1 MKCYFFFI
9 DLKFAINRAQIFCD
23 VGKIF
28 NCTSFSKYFI
38 FVWYNW
44 LSDSRRFPECFWSLQ
59 HWWQNFF
66 TFLLKIRT
74 GFVSHSNEVR
84 NPCSQ
89 YFSSKYF
96 EHVAECF
103 IGIQCWWFPKC
114 GLEST
119 NQKPGLNP
127 F

>member
-1 MKCYFFFI
+1 MSVKYLIAPVSLNILFLFGTTDFLTVGGFLNVSGVCST
-9 DLKFAINRAQIFCD
+9 D
-23 VGKIF
+23 GKI
-28 NCTSFSKYFI
+28 SSA
-38 FVWYNW
+38 
-44 LSDSRRFPECFWSLQ
+44 
-59 HWWQNFF
+59 
-66 TFLLKIRT
+66 FLLKIRT

-103 IGIQCWWFPKC
+103 IGIRCWWFPKC